1 VPPAYKA
8 HIRGLGEGIVV
19 ELPSSVAGAFKPG
32 AEICAFS
39 HGVDAVLL
47 TREGSS
53 SSGYFAGSI
62 ESISIGEVIAQIVAG
77 VRTGKMIVGLG
88 AIRKT
93 VSFRDGQIVF
103 ATSSQQHERLGVL
116 LTRLKMILPEQLK
129 EALAQV
135 RPGRKIG
142 QILTHSKMVSPS
154 NLYSAMTF
162 LVREIVVGLFE
173 LNEGGFL
180 FLEGIPATE
189 DALKLPERT
198 RNILLQGME
207 RAAQMDR
214 LRRKLPWN
222 LRVTAGSRPSPP
234 ESEALLARVGN
245 GRDLLMLRQFFDGS
259 DYAFLSSVDELLQSG
274 CLAQQPQPPPTVAT
288 TPAEI
293 RSPLELYAALIKT
306 ICQALKSAG
315 HDLRDLQSFFSDPLP
330 GMEEPFA
337 GVTLSDDGYLDFDQV
352 MTNMGGPTSALRRA
366 KAYEALDGFV
376 AYALFSAKNVMSQ
389 ELAESLAEEFR
400 RIQGELGG

>member
-1 VPPAYKA
+1 M
-8 HIRGLGEGIVV
+8 V

-32 AEICAFS
+32 AEVCAFS

-47 TREGSS
+47 TREGSG

-62 ESISIGEVIAQIVAG
+62 ESMSIGEVIAQIVAG

-116 LTRLKMILPEQLK
+116 LTRLKMISPEQLK

-198 RNILLQGME
+198 RNILLQGMQRSAE
-207 RAAQMDR
+207 MDR
-214 LRRKLPWN
+214 LRRKLPWT
-222 LRVTAGSRPSPP
+222 LRVTAGSRPPSSG
-234 ESEALLARVGN
+234 SEALLTRVGS
-245 GRDLLMLRQFFDGS
+245 GRDLLTLRQFFDGS

-274 CLAQQPQPPPTVAT
+274 CMSQQAPPPPAAT
-288 TPAEI
+288 TAAPTEI
-293 RSPLELYAALIKT
+293 RSPLELYAALIRT

-315 HDLRDLQSFFSDPLP
+315 HDLCDLQSFFSDPLP

-366 KAYEALDGFV
+366 KAYEALNGFV
-376 AYALFSAKNVMSQ
+376 SYALFSAKNVMAP